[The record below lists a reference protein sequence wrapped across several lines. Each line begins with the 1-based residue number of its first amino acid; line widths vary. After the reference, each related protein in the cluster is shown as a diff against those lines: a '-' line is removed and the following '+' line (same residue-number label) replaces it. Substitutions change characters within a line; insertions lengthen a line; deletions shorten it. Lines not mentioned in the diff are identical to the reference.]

1 MQSMSKNN
9 KKALVT
15 DILCKLRLCVLK
27 TDVIIVFV
35 KCCFLCVLVEFWW
48 EKIGPLNDH
57 LESTPKEKKMFWCR
71 FGVDLMSI
79 WCRFGV
85 CTKSF

>member
-1 MQSMSKNN
+1 MSPLVLN

-35 KCCFLCVLVEFWW
+35 KCCFLCIFEIGRFGVDLVS
-48 EKIGPLNDH
+48 I
-57 LESTPKEKKMFWCR
+57 WCR
-71 FGVDLMSI
+71 FGVDLE
-79 WCRFGV
+79 
-85 CTKSF
+85 